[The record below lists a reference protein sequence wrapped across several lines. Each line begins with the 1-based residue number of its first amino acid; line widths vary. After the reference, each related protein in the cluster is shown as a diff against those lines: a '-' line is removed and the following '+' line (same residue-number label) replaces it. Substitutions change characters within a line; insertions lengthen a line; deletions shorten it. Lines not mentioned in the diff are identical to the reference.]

1 MLAANLSAVRLG
13 LGIGMPYSGPAAC
26 RGGEPSKPVWWA
38 YGMRRS
44 ALRRGVGAATA
55 WLISWL
61 ILWLILSP
69 LDAALAACAPNSPV
83 NDVAVTCTG
92 ATVNQ
97 NAPTGTGYG
106 SLSDT
111 GNTITVV
118 PGASVTG
125 TNFGLRFT
133 RGTVLNYGTI
143 TGGSTSGIFTDAG
156 GTALNLT
163 NSGTITGGFGVWSLG
178 GRANVTNSG
187 TISAVA
193 FGINATTA
201 NVTNSG
207 TISGVLRGISVTTA
221 NVTNSG
227 TISGGDF
234 GISATTAN
242 VTNSG
247 TISSV
252 LRGISATTANVTNSG
267 TISGGDFGISATTAN
282 VTNSGTI
289 SGVLRG
295 ISATTANVTN
305 SGTISGSTAA
315 LQFIGGGAD
324 TLTLLPG
331 SRIIGPII
339 LGGGGARV
347 NFRTGSQNLTFDTL
361 AGATVTSTLPF
372 VVSGNRVVT
381 IDPAP
386 FAVAGTMLGDFSRSI
401 SAVVPMFDSLP
412 STPGGAPLAFAP
424 PAPVFSP
431 AFDHIPGLSAYAA
444 DHVAFKAPTVT
455 HADGTTFWARGFG
468 GQRIQ
473 QADGVVLRN
482 VSNFF
487 GGAMGMDKAV
497 SPNLRIGGFIGAGS
511 TRSSIE
517 LNSGDTDSNLGFGG
531 LYARYLWGASFLH
544 AAVQGGGS
552 RNDTTRNNINNNL
565 VAGGLETAKASYNGW
580 YASSELTLG
589 HRIALGHALGAQHTL
604 TPSVQVRYLYGSFGS
619 YTETGSTANLTVN
632 DQTVQTLEERAELK
646 LTRSTL
652 LNSYS
657 ALLIHLTGGALG
669 VQRVGG
675 NTVNAVLLGQE
686 IPFATPGKDDV
697 WGGYGGLGMEFRH
710 AQVAVFG
717 SAEYLALNDDSSVV
731 SGKAGLRVAF

>member
-1 MLAANLSAVRLG
+1 MS
-13 LGIGMPYSGPAAC
+13 
-26 RGGEPSKPVWWA
+26 
-38 YGMRRS
+38 RS
-44 ALRRGVGAATA
+44 ALRLGVGVVAA
-55 WLISWL
+55 
-61 ILWLILSP
+61 WLILSP
-69 LDAALAACAPNSPV
+69 LDAAFAACAPNSPV

-97 NAPTGTGYG
+97 NAPNGYG
-106 SLSDT
+106 SITDT

-125 TNFGLRFT
+125 TARGIFFSD
-133 RGTVLNYGTI
+133 GTVLNSGSI
-143 TGGSTSGIFTDAG
+143 TGGNFGGIRAT
-156 GTALNLT
+156 TANVA
-163 NSGTITGGFGVWSLG
+163 NSGTITGGAG
-178 GRANVTNSG
+178 
-187 TISAVA
+187 SA
-193 FGINATTA
+193 GIVATTA

-207 TISGVLRGISVTTA
+207 TITGDQGIFADIVA

-227 TISGGDF
+227 TIRGSGSV
-234 GISATTAN
+234 GISSNNTANVINSGTITGGTNGIALLAGFGGVAN

-247 TISSV
+247 IIT
-252 LRGISATTANVTNSG
+252 
-267 TISGGDFGISATTAN
+267 GG
-282 VTNSGTI
+282 
-289 SGVLRG
+289 
-295 ISATTANVTN
+295 
-305 SGTISGSTAA
+305 TAA
-315 LQFIGGGAD
+315 LQFDVNPD

-331 SRIIGPII
+331 SKIIGAIN
-339 LGGGGARV
+339 LGGGGDTV
-347 NFRTGSQNLTFDTL
+347 NVRTGNQNLTFDTL

-372 VVSGNRVVT
+372 VVVGNRVVT
-381 IDPAP
+381 IDVTP
-386 FAVAGTMLGDFSRSI
+386 FATAGTTLGDFSRSV
-401 SAVVPMFDSLP
+401 AAMVPVFDDLP
-412 STPGGAPLAFAP
+412 ATTGGAPLAFAP
-424 PAPVFSP
+424 PSAPAPIFSP

-444 DHVAFKAPTVT
+444 DTVAFKAPTVT

-497 SPNLRIGGFIGAGS
+497 SPNLRVGAFIGAGS
-511 TRSSIE
+511 TRTSIE
-517 LNSGDTDSNLGFGG
+517 LNSGDSESNLGFGG

-552 RNDTTRNNINNNL
+552 RNGTTRNINNNL

-580 YASSELTLG
+580 YVSPELTLG
-589 HRIALGHALGAQHTL
+589 HRIALGHVLGAQHIL

-632 DQTVQTLEERAELK
+632 DQTVQTLEERAEFK

-652 LNSYS
+652 LNPYS

-675 NTVNAVLLGQE
+675 NTVNAVLLGQA

-697 WGGYGGLGMEFRH
+697 WGGFGGLGMEFRH
-710 AQVAVFG
+710 ANVAMFG
-717 SAEYLALNDDSSVV
+717 AAEYLALNDDSSVV